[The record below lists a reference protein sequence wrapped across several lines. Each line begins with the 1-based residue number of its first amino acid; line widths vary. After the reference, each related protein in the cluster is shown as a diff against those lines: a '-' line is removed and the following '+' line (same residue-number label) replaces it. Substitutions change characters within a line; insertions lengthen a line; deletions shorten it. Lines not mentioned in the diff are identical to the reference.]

1 MQLNSV
7 IGFWLGLIFMDDW
20 VAGFDQSL
28 LMSKSKRILIIPKFF
43 FEEIKKGFL

>member
-20 VAGFDQSL
+20 VAGFDQFL
-28 LMSKSKRILIIPKFF
+28 LMSKSKWILIIPKI
-43 FEEIKKGFL
+43 EEIKKDSYE

>member
-20 VAGFDQSL
+20 AGGFNQSL
-28 LMSKSKRILIIPKFF
+28 LMSKSKRILIIPKI
-43 FEEIKKGFL
+43 EEIKKGFL